1 MLFATYQLS
10 GRVADCVSQLS
21 WQMKVTGET
30 IDRCRL
36 AKWALMGEIEPGEAW
51 LGENGEKIRMR
62 RGWLR

>member
-1 MLFATYQLS
+1 
-10 GRVADCVSQLS
+10 
-21 WQMKVTGET
+21 MKVTGET